1 MSEGPSWR
9 KSVRGF
15 WRAPWVFIVASV
27 VVISLL
33 LMPVSIDTT
42 PTHTAVSVS
51 IHMPQENNALH
62 FLGRVLTMP
71 AGWLLG
77 LFIGPSIHW
86 VVYRRLK
93 QADDH
98 YKRGVKAYEAE
109 QPDEAIT
116 NLTKALDLSGGE
128 GKLMKWDAH
137 AYAYR
142 AEAYAVLEDIGL
154 AIRDLETAYS
164 LTRDHELKA
173 HVESQLQ
180 ELREEIGHGGA
191 RLTEEALA
199 TGGFSE

>member
-1 MSEGPSWR
+1 MSKGPSWR

-15 WRAPWVFIVASV
+15 WRAPWVFIVASA
-27 VVISLL
+27 VVINLL

-51 IHMPQENNALH
+51 IHMPQENNALD
-62 FLGRVLTMP
+62 FLRHVLTSP

-77 LFIGPSIHW
+77 LFVGPAIHYA
-86 VVYRRLK
+86 VHGRLK

-98 YKRGVKAYEAE
+98 YKRGVKAYKAE
-109 QPDEAIT
+109 RLDEAIAD
-116 NLTKALDLSGGE
+116 LTKALDLSGGE

-142 AEAYAVLEDIGL
+142 AGAYAVLDDIGR
-154 AIRDLETAYS
+154 AVGDLEKAQS
-164 LTRDHELKA
+164 LTRDPDLTA
-173 HVESQLQ
+173 HVQSQLQ
-180 ELREEIGHGGA
+180 ESREEIGHGGA

-199 TGGFSE
+199 TRRD